1 MKLFLA
7 TLLSCAFRSVLLGG
21 VVLVSSGGG
30 SGGSGVHAFP
40 SAEAEANR
48 NVLARRNMNRNMNMN
63 APYSRHEPTIPVDV
77 VRTETGELERVDWGS
92 DE

>member
-48 NVLARRNMNRNMNMN
+48 NVLARRNANMN

-77 VRTETGELERVDWGS
+77 VRAETGELERVDWGS